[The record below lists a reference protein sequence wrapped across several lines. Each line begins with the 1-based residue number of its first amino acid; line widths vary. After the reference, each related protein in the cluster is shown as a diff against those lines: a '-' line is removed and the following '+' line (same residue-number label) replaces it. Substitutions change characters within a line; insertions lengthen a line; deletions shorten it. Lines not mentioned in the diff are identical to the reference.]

1 MQSYAIIFALFF
13 NLLLLKQFYFQLQT
27 LFDYKN
33 LKYAMLRLRYL
44 DVCTTNMAAW
54 MHQQLLTV

>member
-13 NLLLLKQFYFQLQT
+13 NLLLLKQFYFQT

-44 DVCTTNMAAW
+44 DNVSTTNMAA
-54 MHQQLLTV
+54 

>member
-13 NLLLLKQFYFQLQT
+13 NLLLLKQFYFQT

-44 DVCTTNMAAW
+44 DDVSTTNMAAW